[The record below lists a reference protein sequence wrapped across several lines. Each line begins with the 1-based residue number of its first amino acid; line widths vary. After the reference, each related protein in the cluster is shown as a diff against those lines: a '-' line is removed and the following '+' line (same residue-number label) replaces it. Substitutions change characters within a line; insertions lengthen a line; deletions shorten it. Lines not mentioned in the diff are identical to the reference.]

1 MTEVKMKPVETR
13 HVSISIARGAA
24 EAYAFLAAPESFL
37 KWASGLAASMK
48 KVGGEW
54 RVQNPEGP
62 AKVRFSELN
71 TYGVLDH
78 WVKLATGEEVHI
90 PLRLLPNGEGC
101 ELVLT
106 VFRRP
111 GKSDAEFAADAEWVM
126 RDLRAAKAL
135 LERQ

>member
-1 MTEVKMKPVETR
+1 MPAETR
-13 HVSISIARGAA
+13 HLSVSIRRNAQ
-24 EAYAFLAAPESFL
+24 EAYAALCAPESFL

-48 KVGGEW
+48 KAGDEW
-54 RVQNPEGP
+54 VAQTPEGP

-71 TYGVLDH
+71 AYGVLDH
-78 WVKLATGEEVHI
+78 WVTLASGDEIHI
-90 PLRLLPNGEGC
+90 PVRVLPNGDGC

-106 VFRRP
+106 IFRRA
-111 GKSDAEFAADAEWVM
+111 GRSEADFAADADWVM

>member
-1 MTEVKMKPVETR
+1 MTKAVEAR
-13 HVSISIARGAA
+13 HVSITIARSSP
-24 EAYAFLAAPESFL
+24 EAYAALAAPESFL

-54 RVQNPEGP
+54 VVQNPEGP

-78 WVKLATGEEVHI
+78 WVTLGSGETIHI
-90 PLRLLPNGEGC
+90 PVRILPNGDGC
-101 ELVLT
+101 ELMLT

-126 RDLRAAKAL
+126 RDLKAAKKL
-135 LERQ
+135 LEQG

>member
-1 MTEVKMKPVETR
+1 MQEAN
-13 HVSISIARGAA
+13 HVSVTIDRNAA
-24 EAYAFLAAPESFL
+24 EAYALLSAPETFL
-37 KWASGLAASMK
+37 KWASGLAASMR

-54 RVQNPEGP
+54 VAETPEGP
-62 AKVRFSELN
+62 AKVRFSEPN

-78 WVKLATGEEVHI
+78 WVELGSGEQVHI
-90 PLRLLPNGEGC
+90 PLRILPNGDGC

-111 GKSDAEFAADAEWVM
+111 GRSDAEFAADAEWVM
-126 RDLRAAKAL
+126 KDLRAAKAL